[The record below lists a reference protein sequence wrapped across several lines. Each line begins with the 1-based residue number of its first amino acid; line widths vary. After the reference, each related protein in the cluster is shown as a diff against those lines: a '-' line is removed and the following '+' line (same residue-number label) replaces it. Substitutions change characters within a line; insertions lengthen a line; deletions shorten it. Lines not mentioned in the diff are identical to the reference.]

1 MDCHTHLPVY
11 GMVLAHK
18 TTGTM
23 TVHSKVHTFLIGF
36 SNQSHHQHC
45 PVALLLYPHVDLA
58 HKALRTKAV
67 HLFIVTLGIKTYC
80 YCTHLPNRFL
90 QSVHQ
95 LLPLCSCHVV
105 ILTVGISIMQLVN
118 IAILPDLQFS
128 LFIIH
133 GVFPVHLNATGSLL
147 WSTGQPARMKVAS
160 LRLCFDTRNC
170 SLLIINN
177 QQ

>member
-11 GMVLAHK
+11 GIVLAHK
-18 TTGTM
+18 TPGTM
-23 TVHSKVHTFLIGF
+23 TVHSKVHSFGVHYRTHLP
-36 SNQSHHQHC
+36 NRLQQSVHQLL
-45 PVALLLYPHVDLA
+45 ALSSCLVVIPTRVDLA
-58 HKALRTKAV
+58 YKALRTKAV

-118 IAILPDLQFS
+118 IAILPDL
-128 LFIIH
+128 
-133 GVFPVHLNATGSLL
+133 
-147 WSTGQPARMKVAS
+147 
-160 LRLCFDTRNC
+160 
-170 SLLIINN
+170 
-177 QQ
+177 